1 MAMVRLGLG
10 LWVVLSRYFN
20 YECLYGGV
28 GGVTGYFLVVLKLC
42 GLLKERSILIDF
54 RGKQLGFD
62 FDFLAP
68 KIWTVYWP
76 K

>member
-1 MAMVRLGLG
+1 
-10 LWVVLSRYFN
+10 VLER
-20 YECLYGGV
+20 
-28 GGVTGYFLVVLKLC
+28 C

-54 RGKQLGFD
+54 RGKHRGFD

-76 K
+76 N